1 MIDYALA
8 SKFEQDSV
16 KKRLYVTYNG
26 GQFTNEN
33 IYQESLKIEESINS
47 DTQLHFGSCESS
59 KFAFTFRNNNI
70 ESLIGQEI
78 TATMELDGDTE
89 NPFTIGTY
97 TVEADTLSKD
107 RRKRDVVAYDS
118 LYKVLNANVID
129 WYKGLSFPITL
140 KNFRDS
146 FFDYFGIEQEETD
159 LVNDSMLIYNSK
171 EEEEELSGREV
182 LNDICEINGAFG
194 HIARNN
200 KFKYIFLGTAYEGFY
215 PSEETFPGETLFPG
229 AFGGDVEVS
238 RSVYKTLYYETYQS
252 KSIDV
257 LEIRTEN
264 GGLGA
269 SAGSST
275 YNARSVEIPNVYR
288 VQNSILTYGQ
298 SSEQLQ
304 TMANNM
310 LSVIENVT
318 YIPAEAN
325 LKGNPCHEVG
335 DIVTFVA
342 DDGSTV
348 QTYILSRSLSGI
360 QALKDN
366 YVADGLETYDIEINK
381 TDSSIRT
388 LQSRTIDL
396 NRRVSELERTGSKL
410 NVLSVP
416 TLPSNP
422 QDGVIYLIQGMVV
435 VE

>member
-16 KKRLYVTYNG
+16 KKRLYVTYDG

-47 DTQLHFGSCESS
+47 DTQLRFGSCESNR
-59 KFAFTFRNNNI
+59 FAFTFRNNNTD
-70 ESLIGQEI
+70 SLIGQEI

-97 TVEADTLSKD
+97 KIYTDTLSRD

-118 LYKVLNANVID
+118 LYDVLNANVIE
-129 WYKGLSFPITL
+129 WFRGLSFPITL

-146 FFDYFGIEQEETD
+146 FFDYFGIEQEEVT
-159 LVNDSMLIYNSK
+159 LVNDNMLIYNSQK
-171 EEEEELSGREV
+171 EEEELSGRDV
-182 LNDICEINGAFG
+182 VNSICEINGAFG

-215 PSEETFPGETLFPG
+215 PSENTFPGETLFPG
-229 AFGGDVEVS
+229 AFGSDVEIS
-238 RSVYKTLYYETYQS
+238 RSIYKELFYETYQAR
-252 KSIDV
+252 SIDV
-257 LEIRTEN
+257 LEIRTES
-264 GGLGA
+264 GSLGA

-275 YNARSVEIPNVYR
+275 YNARSLTVPNVYR
-288 VQNSILTYGQ
+288 VQNTLLTYGQ
-298 SSEQLQ
+298 SAEELQ
-304 TMANNM
+304 AMANNM
-310 LSVIENVT
+310 LSVIEKVT
-318 YIPAEAN
+318 YIPAEAD

-335 DIVTFVA
+335 DIVSYVA
-342 DDGSTV
+342 NDGSTV

-366 YVADGLETYDIEINK
+366 YVSDGVETYDIQINK
-381 TDSSIRT
+381 TDTSINTLKART
-388 LQSRTIDL
+388 LDL
-396 NRRVSELERTGSKL
+396 SRRVRNIEQTGGKL

-416 TLPSNP
+416 TLPSNT